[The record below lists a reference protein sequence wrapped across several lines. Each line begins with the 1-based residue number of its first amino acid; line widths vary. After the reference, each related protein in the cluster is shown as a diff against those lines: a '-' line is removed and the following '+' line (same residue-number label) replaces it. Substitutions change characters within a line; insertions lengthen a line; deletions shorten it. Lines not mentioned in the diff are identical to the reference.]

1 MKVKFFI
8 LSGVLVILAIGVG
21 VFLTIRTKKKEKPT
35 VVVRQITL
43 KREQREDIDMQKEKE
58 SQPEYVEGEIL
69 VKFKDGVSQEE
80 IQKFLSEYNLKVME
94 VIKSIEVYKLSLPEG
109 KGVKEVLKE
118 IEGDPRI
125 KYAEPN
131 YLFKLY

>member
-21 VFLTIRTKKKEKPT
+21 AFLTIRRKGKGKPT

-43 KREQREDIDMQKEKE
+43 KREQREDIDMQNKE

-94 VIKSIEVYKLSLPEG
+94 VIKSIGVYKLSLPEG

-131 YLFKLY
+131 YLFRLY